1 MAIGSG
7 IAIKKV
13 RDSNLELYRIIVML
27 LIVAHHYVVNSGLL
41 DVMLQNTPPLSAKS
55 LYIYWLGMWGK
66 TGINCFVLITGYFM
80 CASSITVRKF
90 LKLLLEIEFYNIA
103 IYAVFC
109 MAGYSG
115 FTIKDALLVL
125 LPVRFVG
132 DNFTGCFMLFFL
144 CIPFLNILVRN
155 LSKRQHILLIALCLM
170 IYTLFG
176 TWPGTRVSMNYVS
189 WFCVLFIIASYI
201 RIHGIQLK
209 DRHIGWGWL
218 TTLMIVLSMASVPA
232 TIYANEIFHRSMFP
246 YRWVSDSNTFFAL
259 ATGVCSFMY
268 FKNLK
273 VKYNP
278 FINAV
283 GACTFGVL
291 LIHANSDTMRQWLWK
306 DVLDNVGFYSSDFIF
321 MHAILS
327 VFTVFVVCAAIDYIR
342 MNTVEKWAFRYID
355 RILKRNPFPE
365 NGFESVCRKNIG

>member
-1 MAIGSG
+1 
-7 IAIKKV
+7 
-13 RDSNLELYRIIVML
+13 
-27 LIVAHHYVVNSGLL
+27 
-41 DVMLQNTPPLSAKS
+41 
-55 LYIYWLGMWGK
+55 MWGK

-109 MAGYSG
+109 MAGYCG

-144 CIPFLNILVRN
+144 CIPFLNILIRN

-201 RIHGIQLK
+201 RIHGIRLK

-218 TTLMIVLSMASVPA
+218 TMLMIVLSMASVPV
-232 TIYANEIFHRSMFP
+232 TIYANEIFHSSMFP

-342 MNTVEKWAFRYID
+342 INMVEKWAFRYID

>member
-1 MAIGSG
+1 MAIGSVTTV
-7 IAIKKV
+7 KKL

-41 DVMLQNTPPLSAKS
+41 DIMAHSPLSAKS
-55 LYIYWLGMWGK
+55 LYLYWFGMWGK

-80 CASSITVRKF
+80 CTSSITVRKF
-90 LKLLLEIEFYNIA
+90 LKLLLEIEFYCIS

-109 MAGYSG
+109 LTGYSE
-115 FTIKDALLVL
+115 FSIKGIMLFL

-132 DNFTGCFMLFFL
+132 DNFVECFMLFFF
-144 CIPFLNILVRN
+144 CIPFLNVLIDN
-155 LSKRQHILLIALCLM
+155 LSKRQHLRLIALCLT

-176 TWPGTRVSMNYVS
+176 TLPGTRVLMNYVS
-189 WFCVLFIIASYI
+189 WFCVLFFIASYI

-209 DRHIGWGWL
+209 NRYIGWGWL
-218 TTLMIVLSMASVPA
+218 TLLMIVLSMASVPA
-232 TIYANEIFHRSMFP
+232 TIYANEIFHRTMSP
-246 YRWVSDSNTFFAL
+246 YRWVQDSNTFLAL
-259 ATGVCSFMY
+259 VTGVCSFMY
-268 FKNLK
+268 FKDLK
-273 VKYNP
+273 MKYNP

-327 VFTVFVVCAAIDYIR
+327 VSIVFTVCVIIDYIR
-342 MNTVEKWAFRYID
+342 IKTVEKWAFSYID
-355 RILKRNPFPE
+355 RILKR
-365 NGFESVCRKNIG
+365 KNRR